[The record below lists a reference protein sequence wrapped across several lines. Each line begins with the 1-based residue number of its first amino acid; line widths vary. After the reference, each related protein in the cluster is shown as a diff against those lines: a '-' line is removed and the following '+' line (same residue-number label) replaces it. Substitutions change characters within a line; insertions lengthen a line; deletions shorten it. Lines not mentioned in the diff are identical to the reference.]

1 MTPHRRGKIINDF
14 FDKAEAK
21 NLIVYKDFSK
31 FPEITKHIIKNC
43 KDESKTFQDFNDIFQ
58 DPKKLTTLTGFV
70 SKKFKI
76 RDVSTMRLMSNYFIF
91 HGLNYLQTS
100 TSILKEFINSTKKI
114 GKKKIKVTKNTTL
127 HQLVLSLVQELGMA
141 EFEELFPKYFH
152 HILGNSAWYFKNNG
166 FCFIDENRNGVS
178 FTQKDFVDLMFEF
191 DSNFTEIIDE
201 WTSRNAK
208 QVS

>member
-1 MTPHRRGKIINDF
+1 MTPHRRGKIIKDF

-31 FPEITKHIIKNC
+31 FPEITKHIIKNR
-43 KDESKTFQDFNDIFQ
+43 KDESKTFQDFNNIFQ

-76 RDVSTMRLMSNYFIF
+76 RDVSTMRLMSDYFIF
-91 HGLNYLQTS
+91 HGLNYLETS
-100 TSILKEFINSTKKI
+100 TSILKEFINPTKKI
-114 GKKKIKVTKNTTL
+114 GKKKIKVTKNITL
-127 HQLVLSLVQELGMA
+127 HQLVLSLAQELGMA

-166 FCFIDENRNGVS
+166 FCFIDKNGNGVS
-178 FTQKDFVDLMFEF
+178 FTQEDFVELMFEF
-191 DSNFTEIIDE
+191 DLNFTEIIDE
-201 WTSRNAK
+201 WIRRNTK
-208 QVS
+208 QAN